1 MSIEKTP
8 DLGTKR
14 LRRLKLREISGD
26 TRFVQRATIEPKK
39 PPFQKQKRVLF
50 SVPSETTRPVS
61 LTVKL
66 PALKNTGVDRLA
78 DGGSAGFAAGFA
90 GSGEDATNGAKG
102 VATNGARML
111 LGAPGLTT
119 GNKKLLG
126 VLSRA
131 RARGGRGRQELQA
144 MALQMA
150 LQIQIANARTV
161 GWCSHFTM
169 PYPKNGS
176 KWMEGADHGSH
187 LVYCH
192 YPKLKLLAPLHKN
205 TET

>member
-131 RARGGRGRQELQA
+131 RARAGGEDVKSCKRWLCRWLCRSRLQTQEQWVGAATSPCHIRRMDQSGWKELIMEA
-144 MALQMA
+144 ISYIAT
-150 LQIQIANARTV
+150 IQ
-161 GWCSHFTM
+161 S
-169 PYPKNGS
+169 
-176 KWMEGADHGSH
+176 
-187 LVYCH
+187 
-192 YPKLKLLAPLHKN
+192 
-205 TET
+205 

>member
-1 MSIEKTP
+1 MPPSAMSIEKTP

-131 RARGGRGRQELQA
+131 RARARGE
-144 MALQMA
+144 
-150 LQIQIANARTV
+150 RTSRAASD
-161 GWCSHFTM
+161 GFADGFADPDCKR
-169 PYPKNGS
+169 KNSG
-176 KWMEGADHGSH
+176 
-187 LVYCH
+187 LVQ
-192 YPKLKLLAPLHKN
+192 PLHHAISEEWIKVDGRS
-205 TET
+205 